1 MTGDTLPDR
10 TIREF
15 AWSWQNK
22 PITITYE
29 VMGNGKPILLLPA
42 FSSISSR
49 SEMYGLAAELAQYYQ
64 VVIPDWVGFGD
75 SSRPRLDYRPALYH
89 NFLKDFVRATF
100 DEPAVVVAA
109 GHAAGYAM
117 QMANHSY
124 NGKCPWSWIVL
135 VAPTWRGPLPTMMG
149 DRRRVFRVLRSL
161 IYLPLVGQLLYWL
174 NTTPGFL
181 RWMAGRHV
189 MAESA
194 HVTREWMTQKWQTTQ
209 KKGARFASAAFVT
222 GTLDPIHKRSHFF
235 DFFQPPLRTPVLVV
249 IGEQTPPKS
258 LEEMEMLVHFS
269 GVGLQQH
276 RMPGSLGLHEEYP
289 KQLAEALLPF
299 LKKYLSEGKKSDR
312 SSLQSESLQSEPFQS
327 SVSEI
332 RRRLISNPVSDL
344 PADLEDGATE
354 DHPPSDKHM

>member
-1 MTGDTLPDR
+1 MTGDIALTGNALPDR
-10 TIREF
+10 TLREF
-15 AWSWQNK
+15 AWSWQKK
-22 PITITYE
+22 PITVAYE

-49 SEMYGLAAELAQYYQ
+49 SEMYGLADQLAQYYQ

-89 NFLKDFVRATF
+89 NFLKDFVRAIF
-100 DEPAVVVAA
+100 DEPAVVIAA

-117 QMANHSY
+117 QMANSHGG
-124 NGKCPWSWIVL
+124 NCPWSWIVL

-189 MAESA
+189 MADLA
-194 HVTREWMTQKWQTTQ
+194 HVTREWIAQKWRTTQ

-249 IGEQTPPKS
+249 IGEQAPPKS

-269 GVGLQQH
+269 GVGLQQL

-289 KQLAEALLPF
+289 EQLAEALLPF
-299 LKKYLSEGKKSDR
+299 LKKYLSEVKKSDR
-312 SSLQSESLQSEPFQS
+312 PSLQALQSEVNQTQWRSP
-327 SVSEI
+327 
-332 RRRLISNPVSDL
+332 SNPAVDSASN
-344 PADLEDGATE
+344 PEEVNEDISS
-354 DHPPSDKHM
+354 P